1 MPRYSIRSLSSAE
14 TPPWREQ
21 LAGRIATFS
30 TAAIPPES
38 VILEMIQCRLL
49 DSFAVALAAI
59 NRGPVASARAMAL
72 AHQRSGGA
80 PLFGLP
86 NSITVD
92 CEWAGFANSV
102 AIRELDFNDTFLA
115 ADFAHP
121 SDCIAPILAVAQ
133 QTGQTGAS
141 LAQAIAVSYEIHIAL
156 VKAIDLHSHKKD
168 HVAHLAPAIA
178 AGLGA
183 LLKLP
188 AEIIFQAVNQAVH
201 LSFSTRQSRKGQISS
216 WKAFAPAQAGKTAI
230 EAVDRAMRGEGA
242 PSPIY
247 EGEDSVIPWMLAGK
261 EATYAI
267 TLPGP
272 GEAANNILES
282 FPKAHS
288 AEYQAQAI
296 IDLAFEVRSKV
307 DICRISKAVL
317 YTSDHTH
324 FVIGTGANDPQ
335 KMDPKASRE
344 TLDHSIMYILAVA
357 LEDGSWHHIDSYTA
371 ERASRPS
378 TIDLWQK
385 IETAA
390 DPEWDRRYHAEDP
403 AMRAYGGR
411 LELKMTD
418 GATLVFEKSIADAH
432 PNGTKPW
439 KLEDY
444 SRKFTSLAGHLLTEP
459 EIDRFLTAIHNLSA
473 LDGRGVTAL
482 NPEVTKQAIMPDS
495 PTGLGLFDFNK
506 GN

>member
-30 TAAIPPES
+30 TAALPPES
-38 VILEMIQCRLL
+38 VTLEMIQCRLL

-121 SDCIAPILAVAQ
+121 SDCIAPLLAVAQ

-201 LSFSTRQSRKGQISS
+201 LSFSTRQSRK
-216 WKAFAPAQAGKTAI
+216 
-230 EAVDRAMRGEGA
+230 
-242 PSPIY
+242 
-247 EGEDSVIPWMLAGK
+247 
-261 EATYAI
+261 
-267 TLPGP
+267 
-272 GEAANNILES
+272 
-282 FPKAHS
+282 
-288 AEYQAQAI
+288 
-296 IDLAFEVRSKV
+296 
-307 DICRISKAVL
+307 
-317 YTSDHTH
+317 
-324 FVIGTGANDPQ
+324 
-335 KMDPKASRE
+335 
-344 TLDHSIMYILAVA
+344 
-357 LEDGSWHHIDSYTA
+357 
-371 ERASRPS
+371 
-378 TIDLWQK
+378 
-385 IETAA
+385 
-390 DPEWDRRYHAEDP
+390 
-403 AMRAYGGR
+403 
-411 LELKMTD
+411 
-418 GATLVFEKSIADAH
+418 
-432 PNGTKPW
+432 
-439 KLEDY
+439 
-444 SRKFTSLAGHLLTEP
+444 
-459 EIDRFLTAIHNLSA
+459 
-473 LDGRGVTAL
+473 
-482 NPEVTKQAIMPDS
+482 
-495 PTGLGLFDFNK
+495 
-506 GN
+506 